1 MTDRNR
7 QVLNELLQKEEN
19 KLCADCKCEGQNEWA
34 SCNLGA
40 FLCQECA
47 SIHRSLG
54 VDISRIK
61 SVRLDNW
68 EDDQVKKM
76 AEVGNDIVNAKYE
89 QHLPTYYKRPTKADV
104 EVLRQQFIRAKYE
117 RKEFMYPD
125 KQVQYSRGKKE
136 GVLMKRGKKDKS
148 FRPRR
153 FIISSQDNSM
163 KYYNKDQAKEPKDL
177 ISLDDINAAFVPEK
191 LGNPNGLQITYM
203 KNGITRN
210 LFVYCDNSQEI
221 VDWYTCIRAAK
232 LERRKIAFPNRDE
245 AEISKDLTTDFLCEG
260 MLKKKGPK
268 QEPYRERWFTL
279 DRRKFMYFPD
289 VLAAN
294 PKGEV
299 FIGHRDAKY
308 SVTNADDAQGNIKAG
323 CQFILET
330 PGRKFELA
338 ADSYEDM
345 ERWIT
350 ALQKVIDTPP
360 TPQDLKICNNM
371 VKRK

>member
-19 KLCADCKCEGQNEWA
+19 RLCADCKCEGISENAWA
-34 SCNLGA
+34 SCNIGA

-76 AEVGNDIVNAKYE
+76 AEVGNDVVNAKYE
-89 QHLPTYYKRPTKADV
+89 EQLPPYYKRPTKEDV
-104 EVLRQQFIRAKYE
+104 EVLRQQFIRAKYD
-117 RKEFMYPD
+117 RKEFIYPD
-125 KQVQYSRGKKE
+125 KQVHYSRGKKE

-148 FRPRR
+148 FKPRR
-153 FIISSQDNSM
+153 FIISSQDNNM
-163 KYYNKDQAKEPKDL
+163 KYYNKDGAKEPKDV
-177 ISLDDINAAFVPEK
+177 ISLDEINAAFVPEK

-203 KNGITRN
+203 KNGVTRN

-245 AEISKDLTTDFLCEG
+245 TELCKDLTTDFICEG

-279 DRRKFMYFPD
+279 DRRKFMYYPD

-308 SVTNADDAQGNIKAG
+308 SVANADDVQGNGKSS

-338 ADSYEDM
+338 ADNYEDM

-360 TPQDLKICNNM
+360 TPQDLKM
-371 VKRK
+371 QREMH

>member
-7 QVLNELLQKEEN
+7 QVLNELLQLEQN
-19 KLCADCKCEGQNEWA
+19 RLCADCKCEGQNEWA
-34 SCNLGA
+34 SCNIGA

-61 SVRLDNW
+61 SVKLDNW

-76 AEVGNDIVNAKYE
+76 AEVGNDMVNAKYE
-89 QHLPTYYKRPTKADV
+89 AHLPPYYKRPNKADV

-117 RKEFMYPD
+117 RKEFMFPD

-136 GVLMKRGKKDKS
+136 GILMKRGKKDSRFK
-148 FRPRR
+148 PRR
-153 FIISSQDNSM
+153 FIISSQENCL
-163 KYYNKDQAKEPKDL
+163 KYYNKDQAKEPKDV
-177 ISLDDINAAFVPEK
+177 ISLDDLNVAFVPDK
-191 LGNPNGLQITYM
+191 LGNPNGLQITYL
-203 KNGITRN
+203 KNGATRN
-210 LFVYCDNSQEI
+210 LFVYSDSSQDI

-232 LERRKIAFPNRDE
+232 LERRKVAFPNRDE
-245 AEISKDLTTDFLCEG
+245 KELSRDLTTDFLCEG
-260 MLKKKGPK
+260 LLKKKGPN
-268 QEPYRERWFTL
+268 QEPFKERWFTL
-279 DRRKFMYFPD
+279 DRRKLMYFTD
-289 VLAAN
+289 VLGAN

-308 SVTNADDAQGNIKAG
+308 SVSNADDVQGNGKVG
-323 CQFILET
+323 CQFVLET

-371 VKRK
+371 SKRK